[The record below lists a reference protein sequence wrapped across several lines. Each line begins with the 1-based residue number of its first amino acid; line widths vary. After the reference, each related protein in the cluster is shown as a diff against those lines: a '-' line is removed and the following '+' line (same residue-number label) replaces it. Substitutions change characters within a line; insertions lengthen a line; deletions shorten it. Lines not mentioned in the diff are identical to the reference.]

1 MRASV
6 ALTTF
11 SLGLLGLHSSALSLA
26 DIVVVLLDEL
36 AGGDAGDG
44 VVGDFGGV
52 VPFAVPVNIADI
64 CGFVVLP

>member
-26 DIVVVLLDEL
+26 DIVVVLLAD
-36 AGGDAGDG
+36 GDDGVG

-52 VPFAVPVNIADI
+52 VPFVVPVNVADI

>member
-26 DIVVVLLDEL
+26 DIVVVVLDEL
-36 AGGDAGDG
+36 SDGDDGDG

-52 VPFAVPVNIADI
+52 IPVAVPVNVAGI
-64 CGFVVLP
+64 CGFIVLP